1 MESNPRNSDA
11 LEVEKKEHRVRVV
24 KSKLERKEVKFW
36 EETVVCIVG
45 SDSRNINRGVTS
57 AEWKTTGF
65 FGLAVGRFRKP
76 WKGEN

>member
-1 MESNPRNSDA
+1 M
-11 LEVEKKEHRVRVV
+11 
-24 KSKLERKEVKFW
+24 KFW